1 MNFLVRISVWNF
13 QIYERKI
20 ILRVKVKFTYERDLL
35 DELKLEDEE
44 EEDLELDFELE
55 CCFRVSLFVE
65 PL

>member
-55 CCFRVSLFVE
+55 CRFRVTLFVE